1 MGKLT
6 ETEAQYIQSTW
17 ESLNKKAVTA
27 QALARVF
34 QVYPWTTRLFTKFN
48 GKFSAGDDGVQAHA
62 DKVLQALD
70 NAVQSINK
78 MDDVL
83 GNLSEKHQ
91 KIGVDTQNFKLLG
104 QTFIVEFAREYKC
117 GFTPEAHKATYK
129 FFKQVANGL
138 SCRYH

>member
-6 ETEAQYIQSTW
+6 EPEAQYIQSTW
-17 ESLNKKAVTA
+17 GSLNKKAVTA

-34 QVYPWTTRLFTKFN
+34 EVYPWTTRLFSKLG

-70 NAVQSINK
+70 KAVQNINK
-78 MDDVL
+78 MDNIL
-83 GNLSEKHQ
+83 GDLSETHQ
-91 KIGVDTQNFKLLG
+91 QIGVDTQNFKLLG
-104 QTFIVEFAREYKC
+104 QTFIVEFAREFKV
-117 GFTPEAHKATYK
+117 GFTPAAHKATYK
-129 FFKQVANGL
+129 FFRQVANGL